1 MSDREYYDILGVKK
15 TATAEEI
22 TKAYRDLAKV
32 LHPDKP
38 TGNAEKF
45 KALKAAYE
53 VLKNEKTRATYDRY
67 GKKGLE
73 NDGMEAD
80 NPFEALFNPQRRR
93 GTGPTKGEPTM
104 HTLRLTLEQLY
115 TGVTKKLA
123 IRRQVLCGECQGHGG
138 PKEKKFT
145 CKVCKGRGQ
154 RIELKQLGP
163 SMMQQVQM
171 PCDECNGVGEGFEE
185 KDKCKTCKG
194 KGSNSTKEVVEVH
207 VPPGT
212 ENGKQFTY
220 YEKGDES
227 LNVMPGDLIVVVH
240 QEKHP
245 LFKRQGA
252 NLFLTKTISLSQALV
267 GFEFQL
273 IHLDGHKLSVKSRK
287 GDVVSPG
294 TVQVVRGQGMPMGHG
309 SQMGD
314 LYFEY
319 DVLFPKTINLKDG
332 DTQTLQRILGGAEQK
347 RDVLNT
353 KTTPTPAD
361 EDVRM
366 EDEEVVP
373 EDVDLQEERQKWQE
387 QMEQQ
392 KAKGA
397 TEEDDEGPQRTQC
410 RAQ

>member
-1 MSDREYYDILGVKK
+1 MSDREYYDVLGVKK
-15 TATAEEI
+15 TATTDEI
-22 TKAYRDLAKV
+22 TKAYRELAKV

-53 VLKNEKTRATYDRY
+53 VLKNEKTREIYDRY

-73 NDGMEAD
+73 NGGMEAE
-80 NPFEALFNPQRRR
+80 NPFEALFNPQRRK
-93 GTGPTKGEPTM
+93 GTGPTKGEATV
-104 HTLRLTLEQLY
+104 HNLRLTLEQLY
-115 TGVTKKLA
+115 TGCTKKLA
-123 IRRQVLCGECQGHGG
+123 IRRQVLCGECKGHGG

-185 KDKCKTCKG
+185 KDKCKTCRG
-194 KGSNSTKEVVEVH
+194 KGSIANKEIIEVH

-212 ENGKQFTY
+212 ENGKQFTF

-227 LNVMPGDLIVVVH
+227 LNVMPGDLIVVIQ

-252 NLFLTKTISLSQALV
+252 NLFLAKTISLAEALV

-273 IHLDGHKLSVKSRK
+273 VHLDGHKLSVKSRK
-287 GDVVSPG
+287 GLVVSPG
-294 TVQVVRGQGMPMGHG
+294 TVQVVRSQGMPMGHG
-309 SQMGD
+309 SEMGD

-319 DVLFPKTINLKDG
+319 DVVFPKSINLKDG
-332 DTQTLQRILGGAEQK
+332 DSQILQRILGAEQK
-347 RDVLNT
+347 RADVVMT
-353 KTTPTPAD
+353 KTVSTPAD

-366 EDEEVVP
+366 EDEDAVP

-387 QMEQQ
+387 QMEQA
-392 KAKGA
+392 KAKHGA
-397 TEEDDEGPQRTQC
+397 TEEDDERPQTQC